1 MANFAYLIS
10 VDYIKTNTVVSN
22 NVDDKFV
29 KLAIKEAQIRYIK
42 SRIGSGL
49 YNQLVDQ
56 VYNNTVTLL
65 NETLLDDHVIP
76 CLKYYTLVELSPT
89 LMYHYLNKTIGT
101 RDGENVKVIT
111 SQELSHI
118 TNHWRLRADEESN
131 NLRNFLR
138 ANANSYPLYLNP
150 GSTIDT
156 IRPKDTMVLGGFY
169 LPPTLQEELYGYDF
183 PRNDEII

>member
-1 MANFAYLIS
+1 MANFSYFIS
-10 VDYIKTNTVVSN
+10 TEYIKINTVVSN
-22 NVDDKFV
+22 NVDDKFI

-49 YNQLVDQ
+49 YNELQDQ
-56 VYNNTVTLL
+56 VFNGTLTGP
-65 NETLLDDHVIP
+65 NQTLLDDHISIA
-76 CLKYYTLVELSPT
+76 LKYYTLVELSPT

-101 RDGENVKVIT
+101 RDGENVRAVT
-111 SQELSHI
+111 AQELSQI

-138 ANANSYPLYLNP
+138 QNANAYPLYLNP

-169 LPPTLQEELYGYDF
+169 LPPTIQEELFGYDF
-183 PRNDEII
+183 PQDEII

>member
-1 MANFAYLIS
+1 MANFAYFLAT
-10 VDYIKTNTVVSN
+10 DYIKTNTVVSD
-22 NVDDKFV
+22 NVDDKFI

-42 SRIGSGL
+42 SRIGTGL
-49 YNQLVDQ
+49 YEELQTQ
-56 VYNNTVTLL
+56 VFNNTLTVA
-65 NETLLDDHVIP
+65 NQTLLDEHITI

-89 LMYHYLNKTIGT
+89 LMYHYLNKTIGS
-101 RDGENVKVIT
+101 RGGENIQSIT

-118 TNHWRLRADEESN
+118 TNHWRMRADEEST

-138 ANANSYPLYLNP
+138 ANPNTYPLYLNP

-169 LPPTLQEELYGYDF
+169 LPPTIQEELFSYDF
-183 PRNDEII
+183 PRDEII